1 MNTSDRYVVR
11 KARFYSLSVPY
22 TPKSTIIY
30 STSRRLF
37 RTFIVLPSP
46 LDCLSS
52 EASVGITVPSM
63 ATISGLNEYRLLS
76 ATDSSTKLRFSL
88 RNLIPGRPCMRR
100 AGQKTVHLGDQVWR
114 RKTVR
119 QHASL
124 SAASDSI
131 TTQIFKNLGTY
142 DSKELG

>member
-22 TPKSTIIY
+22 TPKSAIIY
-30 STSRRLF
+30 STSRKLF

-63 ATISGLNEYRLLS
+63 ATISGLNEIVFVTGCSRESLTLS
-76 ATDSSTKLRFSL
+76 
-88 RNLIPGRPCMRR
+88 
-100 AGQKTVHLGDQVWR
+100 KTV
-114 RKTVR
+114 
-119 QHASL
+119 
-124 SAASDSI
+124 I
-131 TTQIFKNLGTY
+131 P
-142 DSKELG
+142 